1 MINKKNIERPD
12 WTKLIKHKKIDLTK
26 NVHHDHILNEKIKEI
41 IANTGFLVNYANDSD
56 LYIAICNYYKI
67 PIERTA
73 IGFGATDLIHRVLNS
88 IDIDCLYIVNP
99 TFMMVDVY
107 CKMIGIKYK
116 FIELNEI
123 ENLREVNNSGIYF
136 VNPNGV
142 NGEAHDIKKY
152 REKFKWF
159 IVDEVYSDFYDNY
172 SLINEISDS
181 TVIIKSL
188 SKSLGFAGLR
198 VGFCYGSTDLIKEV
212 QKYRMSQITTSVA
225 SLVVP
230 KIIKMTP
237 QVVER
242 MLETKNY
249 LENKFDCKKSLSNY
263 VLFKSKNIYTEKF
276 GAKLIDGHFRMA
288 LADMETLNG

>member
-1 MINKKNIERPD
+1 MINKKNIDRPD
-12 WTKLIKHKKIDLTK
+12 WTKIIKNKQIDLTK
-26 NVHHDHILNEKIKEI
+26 NVHHDRILNEKIKEI
-41 IANTGFLVNYANDSD
+41 ISNTNFIVNYANDSD
-56 LYIAICNYYKI
+56 LYGAICNYYKI
-67 PIERTA
+67 PLKNTA

-99 TFMMVDVY
+99 SFMMVDVY

-123 ENLREVNNSGIYF
+123 ENLKEVNNSGVYF

-142 NGEAHDIKKY
+142 NGEAHDIRKY

-172 SLINEISDS
+172 SLINEISDN

-198 VGFCYGSTDLIKEV
+198 VGFCYGSSELINEV
-212 QKYRMSQITTSVA
+212 QKYRMSQITTSIA

-242 MLETKNY
+242 MQETKNY

-276 GAKLIDGHFRMA
+276 GAKIINNHYRMA
-288 LADMETLNG
+288 LADMDTLNG